1 MRQLHQF
8 DIIFIFLCVILL
20 TIFNCD
26 EEEPKPSSFK
36 PVKCTEKLRKGY
48 SKEIVFQKWGRVT
61 PDDTYQKTISKNVKI
76 EGVTTRVTEE
86 HIFWYYSKYS
96 KDGRFKCWLEFFE
109 DQLINYSGDYCN
121 LDCIDVT
128 SF

>member
-86 HIFWYYSKYS
+86 HIFWYYSK
-96 KDGRFKCWLEFFE
+96 
-109 DQLINYSGDYCN
+109 
-121 LDCIDVT
+121 
-128 SF
+128 